1 MKQGR
6 DRNDHN
12 TGDLLS
18 WEPPEVVKRY
28 DERRIK
34 TATMRARIAHAVS
47 ETLTDSDK
55 SREIIAEEMGAFLG
69 GEVSKNMLDA
79 YASEA
84 REDHTIS
91 FVRLLALIHVT
102 NDVRPLQVGA
112 EMFGH
117 LVVDDKFMKFIEL
130 GMMVE
135 RGEKLQRLN
144 EDADKAIKG
153 LIRDVRAGAGS

>member
-1 MKQGR
+1 MTRGR
-6 DRNDHN
+6 DRNDDR

-28 DERRIK
+28 DERRVK

-47 ETLTDSDK
+47 ETLSE
-55 SREIIAEEMGAFLG
+55 SRLNRDAIASKMSEFLG
-69 GEVSKNMLDA
+69 EEVSKNMLDA

-91 FVRLLALIHVT
+91 YVRLLALIHVT

-112 EMFGH
+112 EMFSH
-117 LVVDDKFMKFIEL
+117 LVVDDKYMKFIEL
-130 GMMVE
+130 GMQVE
-135 RGEKLQRLN
+135 RREHIQRADEDVEKRINLL
-144 EDADKAIKG
+144 IK
-153 LIRDVRAGAGS
+153 DVRSGWPS

>member
-1 MKQGR
+1 MTRGR
-6 DRNDHN
+6 DRNDDR

-28 DERRIK
+28 DEQRIK

-47 ETLTDSDK
+47 ETLSESK
-55 SREIIAEEMGAFLG
+55 LSREVIASRMSEFLG
-69 GEVSKNMLDA
+69 EDVSKNMLDA

-91 FVRLLALIHVT
+91 YVRLLALIHVT
-102 NDVRPLQVGA
+102 EDVRPLQVGA

-117 LVVDDKFMKFIEL
+117 LVVDDKYMEFIEL
-130 GMMVE
+130 GLQADRRDQALQIASDAEQGFNLALKTV
-135 RGEKLQRLN
+135 RGR
-144 EDADKAIKG
+144 
-153 LIRDVRAGAGS
+153 SS